1 MAMLPWWIHYPNVNN
16 EVINLDW
23 ILQISNENSDKIEN
37 FIGVNTIKYAD
48 PILWDITSQYEANTI
63 VVNPQTGDAYISTKA
78 VPYGVALSNE
88 DYWTRIYNYA
98 SEIHVFRE
106 QIAADEQLSTTA
118 SAPRSVNDLVFLNG
132 LLYRVT
138 SSMITGDS
146 YVEDSNCVKTTI
158 DLELKREAL
167 LRIEGVNTEA
177 QARADA
183 DTALS
188 QRIDNEAQAR
198 ADADTALGQRID
210 NEAQARADA
219 DTALGQRIDNEAQ
232 ARADADTALGQR
244 IDNEAQARSD
254 ADAVIRELISNISY
268 DYIVSV
274 DGTGDYTSLAEC
286 VSEAPS
292 GSTILVKAGTYN
304 NEVVNCIGKKLTIVG
319 EDRYTTI
326 IQNNYD
332 DYYRPP
338 INIGK
343 GLISNITFKSTGTT
357 GTTHAYAAH
366 IDNSDLFGD
375 SLTFDKCNF
384 SSASTAAV
392 GIGTR
397 NDGILLFN
405 NCIIETA
412 DSSAAALFVHPS
424 GVESEGGNNQILYL
438 INCIIHCRGA
448 NVIHIQKVGNSSN
461 NTYVTCIGCVL
472 QTDTLSRKNL
482 IYQSEYQSTSEG
494 GVYFVRGA
502 GNSYPIMN
510 QDTFVPGQEAASGR
524 YNNQTIKTYIIST
537 TLTGGTQKSISLPS
551 DCQLITNVSGIFDD
565 TSSGISYVIGSK
577 AANSTDSHDV
587 YWVNSSKTLY
597 AYSTYDSYLTVK
609 IEYISDDESYF

>member
-16 EVINLDW
+16 EIINLDW
-23 ILQISNENSDKIEN
+23 ILQISNENTDKIEN

-63 VVNPQTGDAYISTKA
+63 VVDPQTGDAYISTKA

-138 SSMITGDS
+138 SSMIAGDS

-167 LRIEGVNTEA
+167 LRIEGIN
-177 QARADA
+177 
-183 DTALS
+183 
-188 QRIDNEAQAR
+188 NEVQAR

-210 NEAQARADA
+210 NEAQARA
-219 DTALGQRIDNEAQ
+219 
-232 ARADADTALGQR
+232 
-244 IDNEAQARSD
+244 D

-304 NEVVNCIGKKLTIVG
+304 NEVVNCIGKKLTIIG

-397 NDGILLFN
+397 NDGILMFN

-424 GVESEGGNNQILYL
+424 GEESEGGNNQILYM

-524 YNNQTIKTYIIST
+524 YNNQTIKTYIYST

-577 AANSTDSHDV
+577 AANSSDSHDV

>member
-16 EVINLDW
+16 EIINLDW
-23 ILQISNENSDKIEN
+23 ILQVSNENTDKIEN

-63 VVNPQTGDAYISTKA
+63 VVDPQTGDAYISTKA

-88 DYWTRIYNYA
+88 GYWTRIYNYA
-98 SEIHVFRE
+98 SEIHTFRE

-118 SAPRSVNDLVFLNG
+118 SAPREVNDLVFLNG

-138 SSMITGDS
+138 SSMIAGDS

-167 LRIEGVNTEA
+167 LRIEGIN
-177 QARADA
+177 
-183 DTALS
+183 
-188 QRIDNEAQAR
+188 NEAQAR

-219 DTALGQRIDNEAQ
+219 DT
-232 ARADADTALGQR
+232 
-244 IDNEAQARSD
+244 
-254 ADAVIRELISNISY
+254 VIRELISNISY

-292 GSTILVKAGTYN
+292 GSTILVKAGTYT
-304 NEVVNCIGKKLTIVG
+304 NEVVNCIGKKLTIIG

-343 GLISNITFKSTGTT
+343 GLISNITFRSTGTT

-384 SSASTAAV
+384 NSASTAAV

-397 NDGILLFN
+397 NDGILTFN
-405 NCIIETA
+405 NCVIETA

-424 GVESEGGNNQILYL
+424 GVEAEGGNNQILYL

-448 NVIHIQKVGNSSN
+448 NVIHIQKVGSSSN
-461 NTYVTCIGCVL
+461 NTYLTCSGCVL

-510 QDTFVPGQEAASGR
+510 QDTFIPGQEAASGR

-565 TSSGISYVIGSK
+565 TTSGISYVIGSK
-577 AANSTDSHDV
+577 AANTNDAHDV
-587 YWVNSSKTLY
+587 YWVNSTKTLY

-609 IEYISDDESYF
+609 IEYISDDESYL

>member
-188 QRIDNEAQAR
+188 
-198 ADADTALGQRID
+198 
-210 NEAQARADA
+210 
-219 DTALGQRIDNEAQ
+219 
-232 ARADADTALGQR
+232 QR